1 MPEGSVRREG
11 MGYPEPARK
20 TPGSVWLLCGQ
31 PRRRRGV
38 SGPHLPAIPFD
49 ATLPASP
56 RCPMAVPKRR
66 QSNQKTRSRRAHDF
80 LTPRQLTFC
89 PTCGKAV
96 PTHRVCE
103 TCGHYMGRPVVK
115 TEE

>member
-1 MPEGSVRREG
+1 
-11 MGYPEPARK
+11 
-20 TPGSVWLLCGQ
+20 
-31 PRRRRGV
+31 
-38 SGPHLPAIPFD
+38 LPAIPFD
-49 ATLPASP
+49 ATLLALNQGAF
-56 RCPMAVPKRR
+56 MAVPKRR

-96 PTHRVCE
+96 PTHRVCGN
-103 TCGHYMGRPVVK
+103 CGHYMGRAVVK

>member
-1 MPEGSVRREG
+1 
-11 MGYPEPARK
+11 
-20 TPGSVWLLCGQ
+20 
-31 PRRRRGV
+31 
-38 SGPHLPAIPFD
+38 
-49 ATLPASP
+49 
-56 RCPMAVPKRR
+56 MAVPKRR

-103 TCGHYMGRPVVK
+103 ACGHYMGRPVVK

>member
-1 MPEGSVRREG
+1 MH
-11 MGYPEPARK
+11 
-20 TPGSVWLLCGQ
+20 
-31 PRRRRGV
+31 RRG
-38 SGPHLPAIPFD
+38 LEY
-49 ATLPASP
+49 ATRQSQNQRQKQRQKST

-89 PTCGKAV
+89 ATCGKAV
-96 PTHRVCE
+96 PTHRICGN
-103 TCGHYMGRPVVK
+103 CGHYMGRAVVK